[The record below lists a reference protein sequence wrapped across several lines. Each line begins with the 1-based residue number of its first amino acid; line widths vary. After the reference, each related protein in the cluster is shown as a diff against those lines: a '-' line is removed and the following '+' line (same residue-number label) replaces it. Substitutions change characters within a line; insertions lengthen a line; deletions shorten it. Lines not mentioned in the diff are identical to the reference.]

1 MNHWLLKTEPSTYGY
16 DDLEK
21 DGRTVWNGVGNAV
34 ALKHLRNMA
43 VGDEALIYHTGK
55 EKQVVGIAKVVKA
68 AYPDPGQS
76 DPRLVVVD
84 LKAVRRVEKPSTL
97 AQVKADTR
105 FDGWELVRLP
115 RLSVMP
121 VTAERFKLLSKGL

>member
-1 MNHWLLKTEPSTYGY
+1 MLYEVIT
-16 DDLEK
+16 
-21 DGRTVWNGVGNAV
+21 
-34 ALKHLRNMA
+34 
-43 VGDEALIYHTGK
+43 
-55 EKQVVGIAKVVKA
+55 AKVVKA

-97 AQVKADTR
+97 AQIKADKR